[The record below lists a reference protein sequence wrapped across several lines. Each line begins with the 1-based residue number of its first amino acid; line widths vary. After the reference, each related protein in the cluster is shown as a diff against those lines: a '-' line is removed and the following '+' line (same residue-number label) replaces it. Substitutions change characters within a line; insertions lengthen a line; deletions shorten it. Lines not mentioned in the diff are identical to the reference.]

1 MGLLNPKMDEL
12 GVVSPHLRRLTKAPK
27 MSLPVIKAGSNNNNL
42 VYWFGWTVKSLEMQ
56 GERSVTG
63 MDAERGVYV
72 VTLVAYE
79 GPMKDFIQANDV
91 VLKLGETDVNNLDDL
106 QLSLI
111 HI

>member
-1 MGLLNPKMDEL
+1 
-12 GVVSPHLRRLTKAPK
+12 
-27 MSLPVIKAGSNNNNL
+27 
-42 VYWFGWTVKSLEMQ
+42 MQ

-106 QLSLI
+106 QKAAKRVLPGKTQEMVCFQKSERKQNQYI
-111 HI
+111 KQEITIKT